1 LTKETGFFTR
11 IKGDSPVIR
20 KNPVSDS
27 DNSSFLPSSLLLLPY
42 SFFLRLMI
50 DREWWTQQWLDL
62 INTYRFKKR
71 LERGW
76 QYAREGKVL
85 SIKFP
90 NQEVI
95 ALVQGTDPKPYQVS
109 LGLDTL
115 SDEDWDYVI
124 ENMSQRAIFSA
135 KLLAGEMP
143 HNIEDVFA
151 AAGKTLFPLSLS
163 DIRSRCSCP
172 DPKNPCK
179 HISAVYYLLGDRFSE
194 DPFVLFQLRG
204 RTKEQ
209 ILTALRQ
216 RRGMEGGENTQL
228 KSGENSPNSN
238 SQLLKVDRF
247 WEYNQQLE
255 SSLVVIVPPPS
266 SETVLDILGPLPLT
280 TEGKGTASKS
290 SPASEALKQ
299 HFAKI
304 YQAVSQQA
312 VLAAL
317 KRGEGD

>member
-1 LTKETGFFTR
+1 
-11 IKGDSPVIR
+11 
-20 KNPVSDS
+20 
-27 DNSSFLPSSLLLLPY
+27 
-42 SFFLRLMI
+42 MI

-95 ALVQGTDPKPYQVS
+95 AIVQGSDPKPYQVS

-179 HISAVYYLLGDRFSE
+179 HISAVYYLLGDRFGE

-216 RRGMEGGENTQL
+216 RRGMEGEENSQL
-228 KSGENSPNSN
+228 NSGENSPTSN
-238 SQLLKVDRF
+238 NQLPKVDRF

-266 SETVLDILGPLPLT
+266 SETVLDILGPIPLAT
-280 TEGKGTASKS
+280 DGKGIASKS

-317 KRGEGD
+317 KRGEED

>member
-1 LTKETGFFTR
+1 
-11 IKGDSPVIR
+11 
-20 KNPVSDS
+20 
-27 DNSSFLPSSLLLLPY
+27 
-42 SFFLRLMI
+42 
-50 DREWWTQQWLDL
+50 
-62 INTYRFKKR
+62 
-71 LERGW
+71 
-76 QYAREGKVL
+76 
-85 SIKFP
+85 
-90 NQEVI
+90 
-95 ALVQGTDPKPYQVS
+95 
-109 LGLDTL
+109 L
-115 SDEDWDYVI
+115 SDEDWEYAI

-151 AAGKTLFPLSLS
+151 AAGKRLFPLSLS
-163 DIRSRCSCP
+163 DIRSRCTCP

-179 HISAVYYLLGDRFSE
+179 HISAVYYLLGDRFGE

-216 RRGMEGGENTQL
+216 RRGTQGEENTQL
-228 KSGENSPNSN
+228 NSGETSPTSN
-238 SQLLKVDRF
+238 SQLPHPDRF
-247 WEYNQQLE
+247 WEYTQQLE

-266 SETVLDILGPLPLT
+266 SETVLDILGPIPLAT
-280 TEGKGTASKS
+280 DGKGTASKS

-299 HFAKI
+299 HFTKI

-317 KRGEGD
+317 KRGEGE

>member
-1 LTKETGFFTR
+1 M
-11 IKGDSPVIR
+11 PVLE
-20 KNPVSDS
+20 NGATYELHPLHPVHCSLP
-27 DNSSFLPSSLLLLPY
+27 NFLLI
-42 SFFLRLMI
+42 MI

-90 NQEVI
+90 DREVI
-95 ALVQGTDPKPYQVS
+95 AIVQGTDPKPYQVS

-179 HISAVYYLLGDRFSE
+179 HISAVYYLLGDRFGE

-216 RRGMEGGENTQL
+216 RRGMEGEENPQL
-228 KSGENSPNSN
+228 NSGENSPTSD
-238 SQLLKVDRF
+238 SKLPKVDRF

-266 SETVLDILGPLPLT
+266 SETVLDILGPIPLAT
-280 TEGKGTASKS
+280 DAKGTASKS

>member
-1 LTKETGFFTR
+1 
-11 IKGDSPVIR
+11 
-20 KNPVSDS
+20 
-27 DNSSFLPSSLLLLPY
+27 
-42 SFFLRLMI
+42 
-50 DREWWTQQWLDL
+50 
-62 INTYRFKKR
+62 
-71 LERGW
+71 
-76 QYAREGKVL
+76 
-85 SIKFP
+85 
-90 NQEVI
+90 
-95 ALVQGTDPKPYQVS
+95 
-109 LGLDTL
+109 
-115 SDEDWDYVI
+115 
-124 ENMSQRAIFSA
+124 
-135 KLLAGEMP
+135 MP

-204 RTKEQ
+204 RTKEK

-216 RRGMEGGENTQL
+216 RRGTQGEENSQL
-228 KSGENSPNSN
+228 NSGENAPTTNSK
-238 SQLLKVDRF
+238 LPKVDRF
-247 WEYNQQLE
+247 WEYSQQLE

-266 SETVLDILGPLPLT
+266 SETVLDILGPIPLAT
-280 TEGKGTASKS
+280 DGKGTASKS
-290 SPASEALKQ
+290 SAASDALKQ
-299 HFAKI
+299 HFSKI

>member
-1 LTKETGFFTR
+1 M
-11 IKGDSPVIR
+11 PVLE
-20 KNPVSDS
+20 NGATYELHPLHPVHCS
-27 DNSSFLPSSLLLLPY
+27 LPNVLLI
-42 SFFLRLMI
+42 MI

-90 NQEVI
+90 DREVI
-95 ALVQGTDPKPYQVS
+95 AIVQGTDPKPYQVS

-179 HISAVYYLLGDRFSE
+179 HISAVYYLLGDRFGE

-216 RRGMEGGENTQL
+216 RRGMEAE
-228 KSGENSPNSN
+228 EN
-238 SQLLKVDRF
+238 SQLNSGKNSPTSNNQLPKVDRF

-266 SETVLDILGPLPLT
+266 SETVLDILGPISLT
-280 TEGKGTASKS
+280 TEAKGTASKS
-290 SPASEALKQ
+290 SPASEVLKQ
-299 HFAKI
+299 HFTKI

-317 KRGEGD
+317 KRGEED

>member
-1 LTKETGFFTR
+1 
-11 IKGDSPVIR
+11 
-20 KNPVSDS
+20 
-27 DNSSFLPSSLLLLPY
+27 
-42 SFFLRLMI
+42 MI

-90 NQEVI
+90 DKEVI
-95 ALVQGTDPKPYQVS
+95 AIVQGSDPKPYQVS

-115 SDEDWDYVI
+115 SDEDWEYVI
-124 ENMSQRAIFSA
+124 ENMSQRAVFSA

-163 DIRSRCSCP
+163 DVRSRCSCP

-179 HISAVYYLLGDRFSE
+179 HISAVYYLLGDRFGE

-209 ILTALRQ
+209 ILSALRQ
-216 RRGMEGGENTQL
+216 RRGMEGEENTQL
-228 KSGENSPNSN
+228 NSDESFAKSN
-238 SQLLKVDRF
+238 SQVPKVDRF

-266 SETVLDILGPLPLT
+266 SETVLDILGPIPLAND
-280 TEGKGTASKS
+280 GKGTASKS

-317 KRGEGD
+317 KRSEGD

>member
-1 LTKETGFFTR
+1 
-11 IKGDSPVIR
+11 
-20 KNPVSDS
+20 
-27 DNSSFLPSSLLLLPY
+27 
-42 SFFLRLMI
+42 MI

-95 ALVQGTDPKPYQVS
+95 AIVQGSDPKPYQVS

-179 HISAVYYLLGDRFSE
+179 HISAVYYLLGDRFGE

-216 RRGMEGGENTQL
+216 RRGMEGEENSQL
-228 KSGENSPNSN
+228 NSGEDSPTSN
-238 SQLLKVDRF
+238 SQLPKVDRF

-255 SSLVVIVPPPS
+255 SSLVVIVPPPT
-266 SETVLDILGPLPLT
+266 SETVLDILGQIPLAT
-280 TEGKGTASKS
+280 DAKGIASKS
-290 SPASEALKQ
+290 SPASEALKE

-317 KRGEGD
+317 KRGEAD

>member
-1 LTKETGFFTR
+1 
-11 IKGDSPVIR
+11 
-20 KNPVSDS
+20 
-27 DNSSFLPSSLLLLPY
+27 
-42 SFFLRLMI
+42 MI

-90 NQEVI
+90 DKEVI
-95 ALVQGTDPKPYQVS
+95 AIVQGSDPKPYQVS

-115 SDEDWDYVI
+115 SDEDWEYVI
-124 ENMSQRAIFSA
+124 ENMSQRAVFSA

-163 DIRSRCSCP
+163 DVRSRCSCP

-179 HISAVYYLLGDRFSE
+179 HISAVYYLLGDRFGE

-209 ILTALRQ
+209 ILSALRQ
-216 RRGMEGGENTQL
+216 RRGMEGEENTQL
-228 KSGENSPNSN
+228 NSDENSAKSN
-238 SQLLKVDRF
+238 SQVPKVDRF

-266 SETVLDILGPLPLT
+266 SETVLDILGPIPLAND
-280 TEGKGTASKS
+280 GKGTASKS

-317 KRGEGD
+317 KRSEGD

>member
-1 LTKETGFFTR
+1 
-11 IKGDSPVIR
+11 
-20 KNPVSDS
+20 
-27 DNSSFLPSSLLLLPY
+27 
-42 SFFLRLMI
+42 MI

-228 KSGENSPNSN
+228 KSGDNSPNSN
-238 SQLLKVDRF
+238 SHFPKVDRF

-266 SETVLDILGPLPLT
+266 SETVLDILGPIPLAT
-280 TEGKGTASKS
+280 DGKGTASKS
-290 SPASEALKQ
+290 SPASEAIKQ

-317 KRGEGD
+317 KRGEGE

>member
-1 LTKETGFFTR
+1 
-11 IKGDSPVIR
+11 
-20 KNPVSDS
+20 
-27 DNSSFLPSSLLLLPY
+27 
-42 SFFLRLMI
+42 MI

-90 NQEVI
+90 DREVI

-109 LGLDTL
+109 LGLDPLT
-115 SDEDWDYVI
+115 DEDWEYVI

-194 DPFVLFQLRG
+194 DPFVLFQMRG

-216 RRGMEGGENTQL
+216 RRGTEAKDNTQL
-228 KSGENSPNSN
+228 NSGENSPTENAK
-238 SQLLKVDRF
+238 LPKVDRF

-266 SETVLDILGPLPLT
+266 SETVLDILGPMPLAT
-280 TEGKGTASKS
+280 DGKGTTSKL
-290 SPASEALKQ
+290 SPASDALKH
-299 HFAKI
+299 HFSKI
-304 YQAVSQQA
+304 YQTVSQQA
-312 VLAAL
+312 VFAAL
-317 KRGEGD
+317 KRSEGD

>member
-1 LTKETGFFTR
+1 
-11 IKGDSPVIR
+11 
-20 KNPVSDS
+20 
-27 DNSSFLPSSLLLLPY
+27 
-42 SFFLRLMI
+42 MI

-238 SQLLKVDRF
+238 SQLPKVDRF

-266 SETVLDILGPLPLT
+266 SETVLDILGPIPLAT
-280 TEGKGTASKS
+280 DGKGTASKS

-317 KRGEGD
+317 KRGEGE

>member
-1 LTKETGFFTR
+1 
-11 IKGDSPVIR
+11 
-20 KNPVSDS
+20 
-27 DNSSFLPSSLLLLPY
+27 
-42 SFFLRLMI
+42 MI

-95 ALVQGTDPKPYQVS
+95 ALVQGTEPKPYQVS
-109 LGLDTL
+109 LGLDPLT
-115 SDEDWDYVI
+115 DEDWEYVI

-194 DPFVLFQLRG
+194 DPFVLFQMRG

-216 RRGMEGGENTQL
+216 RRGTEAKDNTQL
-228 KSGENSPNSN
+228 NSGENSPIENAT
-238 SQLLKVDRF
+238 LPKVDRF

-266 SETVLDILGPLPLT
+266 SETVLDILGPMPLAT
-280 TEGKGTASKS
+280 DGKGTTSKL
-290 SPASEALKQ
+290 SPASDALKQ
-299 HFAKI
+299 HFSKI
-304 YQAVSQQA
+304 YQTVSQQA
-312 VLAAL
+312 VFAAL
-317 KRGEGD
+317 KRSEGD

>member
-1 LTKETGFFTR
+1 
-11 IKGDSPVIR
+11 
-20 KNPVSDS
+20 
-27 DNSSFLPSSLLLLPY
+27 
-42 SFFLRLMI
+42 MI

>member
-1 LTKETGFFTR
+1 
-11 IKGDSPVIR
+11 
-20 KNPVSDS
+20 
-27 DNSSFLPSSLLLLPY
+27 
-42 SFFLRLMI
+42 MI

-124 ENMSQRAIFSA
+124 ENMSQRAVFSA

-179 HISAVYYLLGDRFSE
+179 HIGAVYYLLGDRFSE

-204 RTKEQ
+204 RGKEQ
-209 ILTALRQ
+209 IITELRQ
-216 RRGMEGGENTQL
+216 LRSANPEENQAD
-228 KSGENSPNSN
+228 ERSPESA
-238 SQLLKVDRF
+238 SPSDAIDLRQF
-247 WEYNQQLE
+247 WQYNEQLE
-255 SSLVVIVPPPS
+255 SSLVVITPPPS
-266 SETVLDILGPLPLT
+266 TETVLDVLGNFPLKPET
-280 TEGKGTASKS
+280 PDRK
-290 SPASEALKQ
+290 
-299 HFAKI
+299 
-304 YQAVSQQA
+304 
-312 VLAAL
+312 
-317 KRGEGD
+317 

>member
-1 LTKETGFFTR
+1 
-11 IKGDSPVIR
+11 
-20 KNPVSDS
+20 
-27 DNSSFLPSSLLLLPY
+27 
-42 SFFLRLMI
+42 MI

-109 LGLDTL
+109 LGLDILT
-115 SDEDWDYVI
+115 DEDWDYVI
-124 ENMSQRAIFSA
+124 ENMSQRAVFSA

-163 DIRSRCSCP
+163 DIHARCSCP
-172 DPKNPCK
+172 DQKNPCK
-179 HISAVYYLLGDRFSE
+179 HISAVYYLLGDRFGE

-216 RRGMEGGENTQL
+216 TRGTQGE
-228 KSGENSPNSN
+228 EN
-238 SQLLKVDRF
+238 SQLNSGKNSPTANSKLPKVDRF

-266 SETVLDILGPLPLT
+266 SETVLDILGPIPLAT
-280 TEGKGTASKS
+280 DGKGTATKS
-290 SPASEALKQ
+290 SSASDALKQ
-299 HFAKI
+299 HFSKI

>member
-1 LTKETGFFTR
+1 
-11 IKGDSPVIR
+11 
-20 KNPVSDS
+20 
-27 DNSSFLPSSLLLLPY
+27 
-42 SFFLRLMI
+42 MI

-90 NQEVI
+90 DREVI
-95 ALVQGTDPKPYQVS
+95 AIVQGTDPKPYQVS

-115 SDEDWDYVI
+115 TDEDWEYVI
-124 ENMSQRAIFSA
+124 ENMSQRAVFSA

-179 HISAVYYLLGDRFSE
+179 HISAVYYLLGDRFGE

-216 RRGMEGGENTQL
+216 RRGTEGEQNTQL
-228 KSGENSPNSN
+228 NSGENSPKSN
-238 SQLLKVDRF
+238 SQAPKVDRF

-266 SETVLDILGPLPLT
+266 SETVLDILGPIPLAND
-280 TEGKGTASKS
+280 GKGTASKS

-317 KRGEGD
+317 KRGEAD

>member
-1 LTKETGFFTR
+1 
-11 IKGDSPVIR
+11 
-20 KNPVSDS
+20 
-27 DNSSFLPSSLLLLPY
+27 
-42 SFFLRLMI
+42 MI

-95 ALVQGTDPKPYQVS
+95 AIVQGTDPKPYQVS

-124 ENMSQRAIFSA
+124 ENMSQRAVFSA

-179 HISAVYYLLGDRFSE
+179 HISAVYYLLGDRFGE

-216 RRGMEGGENTQL
+216 RRGTNKEKNSQL
-228 KSGENSPNSN
+228 KVENSPTANSK
-238 SQLLKVDRF
+238 LPKVDRF

-266 SETVLDILGPLPLT
+266 SETVLDILGPIPLAT
-280 TEGKGTASKS
+280 NPTATSSKS
-290 SPASEALKQ
+290 SPASDALKQ
-299 HFAKI
+299 HFSKI

-317 KRGEGD
+317 KLGEGD

>member
-1 LTKETGFFTR
+1 
-11 IKGDSPVIR
+11 
-20 KNPVSDS
+20 
-27 DNSSFLPSSLLLLPY
+27 
-42 SFFLRLMI
+42 MI

-85 SIKFP
+85 SIEFP
-90 NQEVI
+90 DREVI
-95 ALVQGTDPKPYQVS
+95 AIVQGTDPKPYQVS

-115 SDEDWDYVI
+115 SDEDWEYVI
-124 ENMSQRAIFSA
+124 ENMSQRAVFSA

-179 HISAVYYLLGDRFSE
+179 HISAVYYLLGDRFGE

-209 ILTALRQ
+209 ILSALRQ
-216 RRGMEGGENTQL
+216 RRGMEGEENTQL
-228 KSGENSPNSN
+228 NSGENSAKSN
-238 SQLLKVDRF
+238 SQVPNVDRF

-266 SETVLDILGPLPLT
+266 SETVLDILGPIPLAND
-280 TEGKGTASKS
+280 GKGTASKS
-290 SPASEALKQ
+290 SPASDALKQ

-317 KRGEGD
+317 KRGEAD

>member
-1 LTKETGFFTR
+1 
-11 IKGDSPVIR
+11 
-20 KNPVSDS
+20 
-27 DNSSFLPSSLLLLPY
+27 
-42 SFFLRLMI
+42 MI

-109 LGLDTL
+109 LGLDPLT
-115 SDEDWDYVI
+115 DEDWEYVI

-194 DPFVLFQLRG
+194 DPFVLFQMRG

-216 RRGMEGGENTQL
+216 RRGTEAKDNTQL
-228 KSGENSPNSN
+228 NSGENSLTENAKLP
-238 SQLLKVDRF
+238 KVDRF

-266 SETVLDILGPLPLT
+266 SETVLDILGPMPLAT
-280 TEGKGTASKS
+280 DGKGTASKS
-290 SPASEALKQ
+290 SPASDALKQ
-299 HFAKI
+299 HFSKI

-317 KRGEGD
+317 KRSEGD

>member
-1 LTKETGFFTR
+1 
-11 IKGDSPVIR
+11 
-20 KNPVSDS
+20 
-27 DNSSFLPSSLLLLPY
+27 
-42 SFFLRLMI
+42 MI

-85 SIKFP
+85 SIEFP
-90 NQEVI
+90 DKEVI
-95 ALVQGTDPKPYQVS
+95 ARVQGTDPKPYQVS

-124 ENMSQRAIFSA
+124 ENMSQRAVFSA

-151 AAGKTLFPLSLS
+151 SAGKTLFPLSLS
-163 DIRSRCSCP
+163 DIRSRCTCP

-179 HISAVYYLLGDRFSE
+179 HISAVYYLLGDRFGE

-209 ILTALRQ
+209 ILAALRQ
-216 RRGMEGGENTQL
+216 RRSAGGE
-228 KSGENSPNSN
+228 ENSQLDSAANSPTPNSN
-238 SQLLKVDRF
+238 VPTVDRF

-255 SSLVVIVPPPS
+255 SSLVAIVPPPS
-266 SETVLDILGPLPLT
+266 SETVLDILGPIPLS
-280 TEGKGTASKS
+280 TEGKGTTSKS
-290 SPASEALKQ
+290 SPAAEILKQ

-312 VLAAL
+312 VLTAF
-317 KRGEGD
+317 KRGEAD

>member
-1 LTKETGFFTR
+1 
-11 IKGDSPVIR
+11 
-20 KNPVSDS
+20 
-27 DNSSFLPSSLLLLPY
+27 
-42 SFFLRLMI
+42 MI

-317 KRGEGD
+317 KRGEGE

>member
-1 LTKETGFFTR
+1 
-11 IKGDSPVIR
+11 
-20 KNPVSDS
+20 
-27 DNSSFLPSSLLLLPY
+27 
-42 SFFLRLMI
+42 MI

-90 NQEVI
+90 DKEVI
-95 ALVQGTDPKPYQVS
+95 AVVQGTDPKPYQVS
-109 LGLDTL
+109 LGLDPL

-124 ENMSQRAIFSA
+124 ENMSQRAVFSA

-163 DIRSRCSCP
+163 DIRSRCTCP

-179 HISAVYYLLGDRFSE
+179 HISAVYYLLGDRFGE

-216 RRGMEGGENTQL
+216 IRGAGGEENSQL
-228 KSGENSPNSN
+228 NSGENSPTPNTN
-238 SQLLKVDRF
+238 APEVDRF

-255 SSLVVIVPPPS
+255 SSLVAIVPPPS
-266 SETVLDILGPLPLT
+266 SETVLDILGPIPLA
-280 TEGKGTASKS
+280 TEGKGITSKS
-290 SPASEALKQ
+290 SPAAEALKQ
-299 HFAKI
+299 HFAQI

-312 VLAAL
+312 VLTAF
-317 KRGEGD
+317 KRSEAD

>member
-1 LTKETGFFTR
+1 
-11 IKGDSPVIR
+11 
-20 KNPVSDS
+20 
-27 DNSSFLPSSLLLLPY
+27 
-42 SFFLRLMI
+42 MI

-76 QYAREGKVL
+76 KYAREGKVL

-95 ALVQGTDPKPYQVS
+95 AIVQGTDPKPYQVS

-228 KSGENSPNSN
+228 KSGDNSPNSN
-238 SQLLKVDRF
+238 SHFPKVDRF

-266 SETVLDILGPLPLT
+266 SETVLDILGPIPLAT
-280 TEGKGTASKS
+280 DGKGTASKS
-290 SPASEALKQ
+290 SPASEAIKQ